1 MGYSYSNIQLKA
13 GETPV
18 DAGEIAEMLAAGYK
32 LKKADS
38 PEDADVVI
46 AVSPENAGGWVT
58 IVSDT
63 FDQDLEACCKT
74 AKTLSEKYQA
84 EAIAIS
90 CIDSDYLCLNLL
102 DVQNNVDAWAASG
115 KYPEGKAPRRSSLN
129 AWEGY
134 VTDVP
139 AMRQVMRSYHSFA
152 EECLDDLEDILGLPA
167 SQGLCCVDDADPEKG
182 FTCFYYAAETVKS
195 AEGLTIFK
203 PSVHTWRN
211 YHFKSINLVNFL
223 NYSGASRGVG
233 VVFAGPGISQGN
245 VGLPHIWIQ
254 MYERRKR
261 GFTMTP
267 VELKEVTLKNGEKG
281 LYGEAPK
288 VRIRETVPDGL
299 PMSKAMERY
308 RECEVIVRYDAVR
321 KCAEDADPGTIQV
334 CLIPLQNRAG
344 AGVKALPH
352 EEGWG

>member
-13 GETPV
+13 GGRPV
-18 DAGEIAEMLAAGYK
+18 DAAKIAEMLAAGHK

-38 PEDADVVI
+38 PEGADVVI
-46 AVSPENAGGWVT
+46 AVGPENAGGWVT

-63 FDQDLEACCKT
+63 FDQDLEACCKA
-74 AKTLSEKYQA
+74 AKALSEEYGTQ
-84 EAIAIS
+84 AIAIS
-90 CIDSDYLCLNLL
+90 CLDSDYLCLNLL

-134 VTDVP
+134 VTDVA

-152 EECLDDLEDILGLPA
+152 EECLDDLEDILGLPV
-167 SQGLCCVDDADPEKG
+167 SQGQCCVDDADPEKG
-182 FTCFYYAAETVKS
+182 FTCFYYAAEAAKS
-195 AEGLTIFK
+195 AEGMTVFK
-203 PSVHTWRN
+203 PSAFTGRG
-211 YHFKSINLVNFL
+211 YGFKGVNLTSFV

-245 VGLPHIWIQ
+245 VAIPNMWIQ
-254 MYERRKR
+254 IHDRRRSKCI
-261 GFTMTP
+261 P

-281 LYGEAPK
+281 LYGEAPE

-299 PMSKAMERY
+299 PMSKA
-308 RECEVIVRYDAVR
+308 RELYWDRMIIVRYDAAR

-344 AGVKALPH
+344 AGVKPLYY